1 MHTSSITEMLA
12 SLEPLVVAGTAV
24 EMDWSGTS
32 PVTAGPAMLC
42 LNTHIMHMYMYM
54 YM

>member
-12 SLEPLVVAGTAV
+12 SLEPLVVAV

-42 LNTHIMHMYMYM
+42 LSTHIMHMYMYM